1 MNPAYSVAARAIQ
14 LLGYAFFAFA
24 VFFAVVAAID
34 WAVRTRRIGPFNP
47 IARFF
52 RRTVDPMMAPVERRI
67 VRAGGLPQNAPWWSL
82 AVVVV
87 AGIIVLSLLRFL
99 LARIAE
105 ADHLISM
112 GGAGIFR
119 LIISWTLGI
128 VQVALIVR
136 VVSSWFRL
144 SPYSPWV
151 RWSYVLTEPILRPL
165 RQIIPPLGM
174 VDVTPIVAYFIIWLL
189 EGFLLGATR
198 M

>member
-1 MNPAYSVAARAIQ
+1 MSPAYSVAVRAIQ

-24 VFFAVVAAID
+24 VFFAIIALVD
-34 WAVRTRRIGPFNP
+34 WAVRTRRISPFNP

-52 RRTVDPMMAPVERRI
+52 RKTVDPMMAPVERRI
-67 VRAGGLPQNAPWWSL
+67 VRAGGMPQNAPWWTL

-87 AGIIVLSLLRFL
+87 GGIIVLSLLRFL
-99 LARIAE
+99 LARVAE
-105 ADHLISM
+105 ADYLISR
-112 GGAGIFR
+112 GGGGIFR
-119 LIISWTLGI
+119 LIVSWTLGI
-128 VQVALIVR
+128 LQVALIVR

-189 EGFLLGATR
+189 EGFLLR
-198 M
+198 